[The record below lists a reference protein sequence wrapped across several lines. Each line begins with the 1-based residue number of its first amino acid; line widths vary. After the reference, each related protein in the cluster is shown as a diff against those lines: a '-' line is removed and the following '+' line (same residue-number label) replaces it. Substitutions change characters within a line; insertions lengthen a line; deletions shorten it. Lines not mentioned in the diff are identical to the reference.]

1 MSDHNF
7 PGDLP
12 ADEMGDYLRLYL
24 DETDEQLD
32 GLVETFLQLEHDPAD
47 AQGLNEAFRLIHS
60 IKGSS
65 ALLGLDRITSLTHHL
80 ETHFER
86 LRSGHRQLDTATIN
100 VVLRCID
107 FLRECNQLL
116 RTGEPLHSAGELLD
130 QVKALEHEAD
140 RGTTPRQPPSSQPSA
155 AVAADSP
162 VAPETEPD
170 TAPAEAEDAVPLAA
184 ADDPRPHWRVGVEL
198 RPGLPMAEMKAELI
212 VTRLASLGAII
223 DCQPPRGS
231 FAEASK
237 LELLEVILATTAT
250 ATDIETAAHADG
262 VTAVFAEA
270 VPAGSRAVTMETAAA
285 PLASEPDDMEADEQ
299 AELRQP
305 TTETTMTSATDAA
318 PIRGDSNAARGPAL
332 VETVRVDVDRL
343 DVLLNLTGELVVN
356 RARLS
361 QLANDVSPAFQKSGL
376 STNVA
381 MLVDQTRDLINQLA
395 AGQSKTTSLELQ
407 ELTDLVGLVDNQLD
421 GWDRNRQTFTE
432 LSAAIDQLTRVSNSL
447 QRGVLNTRMVPVG
460 PLFNR
465 FKRSIRDITQEL
477 EKRVHLE
484 IEGEKTE
491 LDKRM
496 IDEIGDPLNHLI
508 RNCVDHGIE
517 PAEIRIRH
525 GKPEVATVTLSAS
538 HRGNNVFIKVADDGG
553 GIDTQRVK
561 QIAVSRGLLT
571 AEAVEGLTEHDVVE
585 LIFQPGFSTAAKVSD
600 ISGRGVGMDI
610 VRTKIARLNGTIEVA
625 STPGQGTTFTIRL
638 PLTLTITR
646 CMLFRLQYGVLAV
659 PIENVRE
666 IVSVAGHQSL
676 MANGREM
683 CDIRGEF
690 LPLVSIDD
698 LFDFGS
704 LDVNGAAMTAG
715 PSGRSNADAHVV
727 ILHAN
732 NRSLGLR
739 VDALLGGQDL
749 VVKSLDENFSHIRGL
764 GGASILGDGSVCLLL
779 DAATCIEL
787 AGGGQAGI
795 AAEVM
800 ADV

>member
-1 MSDHNF
+1 MSDQNF

-32 GLVETFLQLEHDPAD
+32 GLVETFLQLEDNPTD

-65 ALLGLDRITSLTHHL
+65 ALLGFDRITTLTHHL

-86 LRSGHRQLDTATIN
+86 LRSGHQELDTATIN

-107 FLRECNQLL
+107 FLRDCNRLL
-116 RTGEPLHSAGELLD
+116 RAGEPLRSAGELLD
-130 QVKALEHEAD
+130 QVKALEHEAG
-140 RGTTPRQPPSSQPSA
+140 RAAPPRQPPATASA
-155 AVAADSP
+155 SGP
-162 VAPETEPD
+162 PEPPAE
-170 TAPAEAEDAVPLAA
+170 TAPAVPTAA
-184 ADDPRPHWRVGVEL
+184 AAEPTTTADQPPHWRVGIEL

-212 VTRLASLGAII
+212 VTRLAALGTVA
-223 DCQPPRGS
+223 DCQPPRES
-231 FAEASK
+231 FAEASR
-237 LELLEVILATTAT
+237 LEALEVILATA
-250 ATDIETAAHADG
+250 APAADIEMAAHADG
-262 VTAVFAEA
+262 VVAVLAEQ
-270 VPAGSRAVTMETAAA
+270 VPAGSRATPAAVVTQTAADVDASDADDAHHGRDLPA
-285 PLASEPDDMEADEQ
+285 PGPVASPV
-299 AELRQP
+299 
-305 TTETTMTSATDAA
+305 DAA
-318 PIRGDSNAARGPAL
+318 PDRGEPPAAKGPAL

-361 QLANDVSPAFQKSGL
+361 QLADDIAPTFQKTGLTTHVLGLVERTRELLAQSGGG
-376 STNVA
+376 SPVTTNQ
-381 MLVDQTRDLINQLA
+381 DT
-395 AGQSKTTSLELQ
+395 Q
-407 ELTDLVGLVDNQLD
+407 ELHEQLDLVADQLQ
-421 GWDRNRQTFTE
+421 GWERSRQTFGE
-432 LSAAIDQLTRVSNSL
+432 LAAAVDQLTRVSNSL

-465 FKRSIRDITQEL
+465 FKRSIRDITREL
-477 EKRVHLE
+477 DKRVHLE

-525 GKPEVATVTLSAS
+525 GKPEAATVTLSAS
-538 HRGNNVFIKVADDGG
+538 HRGNNVFITVADDGG
-553 GIDTQRVK
+553 GIDTERVK
-561 QIAVSRGLLT
+561 QIAIGRELLSRD
-571 AEAVEGLTEHDVVE
+571 AAHGLTEHELVE
-585 LIFQPGFSTAAKVSD
+585 LIFQPGFSTAAKISD

-610 VRTKIARLNGTIEVA
+610 VRTKLARLNGTIEV
-625 STPGQGTTFTIRL
+625 SSMPGQGTTFTIRL

-646 CMLFRLQYGVLAV
+646 CMLFRLRHGVLAV
-659 PIENVRE
+659 PIENVQE
-666 IVSVAGHQSL
+666 IVSIAGHQSL
-676 MANGREM
+676 LINGRQM
-683 CDIRGEF
+683 CDIRGEL

-698 LFDFGS
+698 LFDYGD
-704 LDVNGAAMTAG
+704 LGDQ
-715 PSGRSNADAHVV
+715 ADTSRRKTEPAAHVV
-727 ILHAN
+727 VLHAN

-739 VDALLGGQDL
+739 VDALLGGQDI

-787 AGGGQAGI
+787 AVGGQAGT
-795 AAEVM
+795 AAELKT
-800 ADV
+800 AP